1 MIDYIKPTVLGNE
14 EISEGVYAA
23 SGAIGENNCYTVT
36 AIIHQSLETGRGD
49 YRIQVNGIHAAVN
62 GHHSSEQILTLF
74 FNQPVSYSSSNGELY
89 SGDGTNILSIKY
101 NYHNNGYDNIGLG
114 DIIVTSDTG
123 LSITQATLSCN
134 YDCGQH

>member
-1 MIDYIKPTVLGNE
+1 MIDYIKPILLGNE
-14 EISEGVYAA
+14 ELSEGVYAA
-23 SGAIGENNCYTVT
+23 SGAMGENDCYTVT
-36 AIIHQSLETGRGD
+36 ALIHQSPETGRGD

-74 FNQPVSYSSSNGELY
+74 FNQPVSYAYSNGELY

-114 DIIVTSDTG
+114 DVIVTSDVG

-134 YDCGQH
+134 YDCDQH